1 MSQIASR
8 FLRNVRKTNKRKT
21 NKRKTNKRKTNKR
34 KTNKRKT
41 NKRHIHVGGHD
52 DETNKLINRINDLKV
67 LINSRMV
74 NRVSPDSHMEP
85 IHTQEELGNY
95 ILTLDNALE
104 QVEMDPDVVETTIT
118 AIEGEFDND
127 NMLAP
132 YIHDEYDD
140 DYGATIGPPMLLNE
154 LQLTPEEDTQPAFQG
169 GKIKTNKRGGY
180 KLGG

>member
-8 FLRNVRKTNKRKT
+8 FLKKVRKTNKRKTNKRKSNKRKT
-21 NKRKTNKRKTNKR
+21 NKRKTNKRKNNKR
-34 KTNKRKT
+34 KTNKR
-41 NKRHIHVGGHD
+41 NIHVGGHD

-74 NRVSPDSHMEP
+74 NRVSPDSRMEP
-85 IHTQEELGNY
+85 IHTPEELSNY

-104 QVEMDPDVVETTIT
+104 QVEMDPDVVETIIT
-118 AIEGEFDND
+118 AIEGEFGND

-140 DYGATIGPPMLLNE
+140 D
-154 LQLTPEEDTQPAFQG
+154 
-169 GKIKTNKRGGY
+169 
-180 KLGG
+180 